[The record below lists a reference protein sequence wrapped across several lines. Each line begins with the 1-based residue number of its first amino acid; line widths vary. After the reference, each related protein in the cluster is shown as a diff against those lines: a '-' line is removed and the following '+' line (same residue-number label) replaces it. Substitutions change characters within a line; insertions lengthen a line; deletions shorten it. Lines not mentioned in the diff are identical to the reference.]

1 MQVLHR
7 HGTERTTNPS
17 GGILMKYKVIYIVL
31 YEDGSY
37 ITDNAFKDLEFE
49 EATNLADAMNKHLW
63 KFHQDNRPSVY
74 TVREMK

>member
-1 MQVLHR
+1 
-7 HGTERTTNPS
+7 
-17 GGILMKYKVIYIVL
+17 MKYKVIYIVL

-49 EATNLADAMNKHLW
+49 EATNLADTMNKHLW
-63 KFHQDNRPSVY
+63 KFHQDSRPSVY